1 MYFSLFQICKI
12 HLISSK
18 HKYKQDQGSW
28 WFSLEENFWFQKVH
42 LELPH
47 KPASLPSIKQLFWMQ
62 DWARNHGERGDND
75 NFSHRDLWSSLE
87 MGGGSC
93 CIFSGLGFSGSG
105 RLWVWS
111 TLWFQVITLL
121 PEDLNP
127 RVIQGE
133 GVDLG
138 KESMEAFICS
148 FIHSFN
154 LHLVCPWWTGEI

>member
-47 KPASLPSIKQLFWMQ
+47 SQPMVFPSIKQLFWMQ

-87 MGGGSC
+87 MGGWIMLHLLRAGILRFWEAVGMKHTLISSYH
-93 CIFSGLGFSGSG
+93 IAARGLESQSYPGRRSGSRKRIHG
-105 RLWVWS
+105 SVHLFVH
-111 TLWFQVITLL
+111 
-121 PEDLNP
+121 
-127 RVIQGE
+127 
-133 GVDLG
+133 
-138 KESMEAFICS
+138 S
-148 FIHSFN
+148 FIQ
-154 LHLVCPWWTGEI
+154 P